1 MKLRNL
7 IFSLFLL
14 IGAIGFTACTGDGD
28 DGAAGPAGPPGEQ
41 GPPGEPGADAGD
53 VEYNY
58 PFLANWGK
66 PSGQAACG
74 DDVLTGSGV
83 FPGPDLTPLPRGTVA
98 QQTALASAAAAANPN
113 GYVQVTCTLGG
124 VFAAP
129 DNPDLNGDGT
139 GDLQGYTAEAGP
151 IFLKSHRGSES
162 SVEDME
168 GSSTAA
174 ASQKRTNKAFS
185 GGLILAEMTGTGAS
199 AEAFERAQLYHD
211 CGVGTATP
219 NLRGEWRGVRIVE
232 TNVNR
237 QKNAATGLVTDV
249 ANSDVVTTTTKIC
262 VKLDSLPGV
271 TKCYVRVQVVPN
283 SSATAGD
290 GTLASAATASVSET
304 IGIYTADG
312 LTAVMPA
319 ARPVGNANAG
329 QLTPNDGTLDEFFV
343 QLDAAGTAA
352 VADFQGVKLCNLF
365 NEARPADS

>member
-7 IFSLFLL
+7 IFSLFLA
-14 IGAIGFTACTGDGD
+14 IGAIGFTACTGD
-28 DGAAGPAGPPGEQ
+28 DGATGPAGPAGPQ
-41 GPPGEPGADAGD
+41 GLPGEPGDAGDGASD

-98 QQTALASAAAAANPN
+98 QQTALATAASDANPN
-113 GYVQVTCTLGG
+113 GYLQVTCTAGG
-124 VFAAP
+124 VFEAL

-151 IFLKSHRGSES
+151 VFLKTHRGSES

-168 GSSTAA
+168 GSSTTAT
-174 ASQKRTNKAFS
+174 SQKRTDKAFS
-185 GGLILAEMTGTGAS
+185 GGLVLAEMTGTGAS

-211 CGVGTATP
+211 CGVGTSTP

-232 TNVNR
+232 VHVNR
-237 QKNAATGLVTDV
+237 QKNAGTGLVTDV
-249 ANSDVVTTTTKIC
+249 ANSSVTTTTSKIC
-262 VKLDSLPGV
+262 VRLDSLPGV
-271 TKCYVRVQVVPN
+271 VKCYVRVQVIPHA
-283 SSATAGD
+283 SATQGD
-290 GTLASAATASVSET
+290 GTLASMATASISET
-304 IGIYTADG
+304 IGTYTADG
-312 LTAVMPA
+312 LAAVMPA
-319 ARPVGNANAG
+319 ARATGANMG
-329 QLTPNDGTLDEFFV
+329 QLTPNDASPDERFV
-343 QLDAAGTAA
+343 QLNAAGDMA

-365 NEARPADS
+365 NEAKPAE

>member
-7 IFSLFLL
+7 IFSLFLA
-14 IGAIGFTACTGDGD
+14 IGAIGFTACTGDDGD
-28 DGAAGPAGPPGEQ
+28 TGPAGPPGEQ
-41 GPPGEPGADAGD
+41 GPPGEPGDPGADAGD

-58 PFLANWGK
+58 PFLANWGA
-66 PSGQAACG
+66 PSGQVACG

-98 QQTALASAAAAANPN
+98 QQTALATAAAADNPN

-139 GDLQGYTAEAGP
+139 GDLQAYTAEAGP
-151 IFLKSHRGSES
+151 VFIKSHRGSES
-162 SVEDME
+162 SVENTE
-168 GSSTAA
+168 GSSTTA
-174 ASQKRTNKAFS
+174 ASQKRTSKVFS
-185 GGLILAEMTGTGAS
+185 GGLVLAEMTGTGAS

-219 NLRGEWRGVRIVE
+219 NLRGEWRAVRIQEV
-232 TNVNR
+232 NVNR
-237 QKNAATGLVTDV
+237 QKAADTGLVTDV
-249 ANSDVVTTTTKIC
+249 ADSSVTTTTSKVC

-271 TKCYVRVQVVPN
+271 TKCYVRVQVAPAA
-283 SSATAGD
+283 SPATGS
-290 GTLASAATASVSET
+290 LASAAMASVSET
-304 IGIYTADG
+304 IGTYTADG

-319 ARPVGNANAG
+319 ARPVGDPNVG
-329 QLTPNDGTLDEFFV
+329 QLTPNDGTLEEFFV

-365 NEARPADS
+365 NEAKPAAN

>member
-7 IFSLFLL
+7 IFALFLV
-14 IGAIGFTACTGDGD
+14 IGAIGFVSCTGDDGD
-28 DGAAGPAGPPGEQ
+28 TGPAGPAGPAGPQ
-41 GPPGEPGADAGD
+41 GDPGADAGD

-98 QQTALASAAAAANPN
+98 QQTALASVASATNPN

-129 DNPDLNGDGT
+129 DNPDLNGDGAA
-139 GDLQGYTAEAGP
+139 DLQGYTAEAGP
-151 IFLKSHRGSES
+151 VFIKSHRGSES
-162 SVEDME
+162 SVENMD
-168 GSSTAA
+168 GSSTTA

-232 TNVNR
+232 EHVNR
-237 QKNAATGLVTDV
+237 QKAADTGLVTDV
-249 ANSDVVTTTTKIC
+249 ANSIVTTTTSKIC
-262 VKLDSLPGV
+262 VRLDSLPGV
-271 TKCYVRVQVVPN
+271 VKCYVRVQVAPDA
-283 SSATAGD
+283 SPAAGS
-290 GTLASAATASVSET
+290 LASGATASISESVGT
-304 IGIYTADG
+304 YTADG
-312 LTAVMPA
+312 LAAVMPM
-319 ARPVGNANAG
+319 ARATGATIG
-329 QLTPNDGTLDEFFV
+329 QLTPDDAAADEFFV
-343 QLDAAGTAA
+343 QLDAAGTGA

-365 NEARPADS
+365 NEAKPAP